1 LATAHD
7 GLREDAMY
15 KSVDKVLT
23 EFVFSFPALEFRVK
37 ARISEKLGAG
47 LNTPLPFSWTV
58 SHYYKLNKD
67 APSATLPQKTECA
80 SREEAERLLFTY
92 MRSFTDVVESNKF
105 YCALPR
111 CGRACPLLSYS
122 HFSWFFVCSDKKIQ

>member
-1 LATAHD
+1 
-7 GLREDAMY
+7 MY

-58 SHYYKLNKD
+58 SHYYKLNKE

-92 MRSFTDVVESNKF
+92 MRSFTDAVEPNKF
-105 YCALPR
+105 Y
-111 CGRACPLLSYS
+111 
-122 HFSWFFVCSDKKIQ
+122 